1 MLSNEVNPTRSGRT
15 LVSGTALLLASA
27 ITLGACAGG
36 GDKGAGGGAPA
47 ASSTPA
53 AGAPAA
59 GAPAA
64 APAAT
69 ANALPITGKT
79 WDVKMI
85 SDAKGYRYDPANLT
99 IKVGD
104 GVRFINM
111 DVSPHNVA
119 FNTVP
124 DASKAQLD
132 ANMPGQ
138 TAAGP
143 AAKLGEL
150 SGPLVVAHN
159 DSYTVSF
166 AGVTPGAYDYICVPH
181 QAENMKGVIT
191 VQ

>member
-1 MLSNEVNPTRSGRT
+1 MWSNGGKMARSGSTR
-15 LVSGTALLLASA
+15 LDGAVILAASA
-27 ITLGACAGG
+27 IVLGACAGG
-36 GDKGAGGGAPA
+36 GDKSAAGG
-47 ASSTPA
+47 STPA
-53 AGAPAA
+53 ASTTPAA
-59 GAPAA
+59 AAPAA

-69 ANALPITGKT
+69 ATALPITGKT
-79 WDVKMI
+79 YDVKMI
-85 SDAKGYRYDPANLT
+85 SDAKGYRYDPAALT
-99 IKVGD
+99 VKVGD
-104 GVRFINM
+104 GVRFINE

-124 DASKAQLD
+124 DATKAQLD

-159 DSYTVSF
+159 DSYTISF
-166 AGVTPGAYDYICVPH
+166 AGVTPGTYDYICVPH
-181 QAENMKGVIT
+181 QAENMKGTIT